1 MLSLI
6 INVDLVIST
15 IEKTIEK
22 KGSDRIESNRI
33 GGENFCKWDRK
44 QGEVSNRH
52 LAVHLVRHKRRR
64 RFSLL
69 LSRGR
74 ISLFSQ
80 IGEQMLTQ
88 FQVRI
93 GPPLALPKL
102 LTRIRDERQVRA
114 VVTPP
119 PPFSHGALP
128 IEIYARN
135 TILLRNTCKLRFFF
149 LKLGGEELRFFR
161 DLGQRDNFTRR
172 ACAINNRYFLTLA
185 IYIWKKKNSLHLK
198 IKCLNLMLY
207 KILNVD
213 F

>member
-1 MLSLI
+1 M
-6 INVDLVIST
+6 
-15 IEKTIEK
+15 
-22 KGSDRIESNRI
+22 GSKARRGFESR
-33 GGENFCKWDRK
+33 G
-44 QGEVSNRH
+44 RH
-52 LAVHLVRHKRRR
+52 LAVRHKRRR
-64 RFSLL
+64 RSSSLL

-88 FQVRI
+88 FQLRI

-149 LKLGGEELRFFR
+149 LKLEGGGGRTSILSRSL
-161 DLGQRDNFTRR
+161 DLGQRDNFTQR
-172 ACAINNRYFLTLA
+172 ACAINNRYFLTLVT
-185 IYIWKKKNSLHLK
+185 YI
-198 IKCLNLMLY
+198 
-207 KILNVD
+207 
-213 F
+213 